1 MMYGHAYQHGF
12 RANLDFKALLNGN
25 PYNPA
30 VHPEAHDAWE
40 DGWHYASRARRRMH
54 AFGIAAGAY
63 AKTLQPA
70 FMTSP

>member
-1 MMYGHAYQHGF
+1 MTYGHAYQHGF

-40 DGWHYASRARRRMH
+40 DA
-54 AFGIAAGAY
+54 GIMLAVRVAACM
-63 AKTLQPA
+63 L
-70 FMTSP
+70 SE